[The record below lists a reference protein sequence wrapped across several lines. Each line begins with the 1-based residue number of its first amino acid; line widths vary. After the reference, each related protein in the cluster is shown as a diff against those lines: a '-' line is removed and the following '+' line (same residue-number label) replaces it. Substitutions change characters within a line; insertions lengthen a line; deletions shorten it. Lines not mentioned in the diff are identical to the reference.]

1 MLLVTEQKHRFGRTQ
16 VIPFAGEVKISE
28 EGTIELEDTIAQ
40 RVIDLEIGF
49 TPVGSISKNVEAND
63 LAKQTDE
70 SQKLEGTPAVT
81 LSSMTVAQLQALAAP
96 FPKEEWSTLKKA
108 ELIEYLNGKLQN

>member
-40 RVIDLEIGF
+40 KVIDLEIGF
-49 TPVGSISKNVEAND
+49 TPFDSISKNVEVND
-63 LAKQTDE
+63 LAKQTED
-70 SQKLEGTPAVT
+70 SQKLGGPAVT
-81 LSSMTVAQLQALAAP
+81 LSSMTIAQLQVLAAP
-96 FPKEEWSTLKKA
+96 FPKEEWSSLKKA